1 MLIVCTCIKNVMGIL
16 FGPLAFFL
24 FRRLMLSLTLE
35 SEMLIFLIEVN
46 GNGPFS
52 RMLFLSSLVNMD
64 ASCSFNMF
72 AFFLWCF
79 CYLPFSFTVCPLLC
93 IITCSCYDHVMI
105 VIHINILYSLKA
117 VDCLLFLPCFK
128 TCLYINSL
136 FPCVSFALS
145 SLSSAVQ
152 SLFLH
157 CLFGN
162 PCVHSWRVGNELT
175 WSCRNSLVLTQ
186 VYHGVINLWLLECCN
201 L

>member
-35 SEMLIFLIEVN
+35 SEMLIFLIEVS

-64 ASCSFNMF
+64 ASCYLICLL
-72 AFFLWCF
+72 FLWCF

-128 TCLYINSL
+128 TCLYIRFFL
-136 FPCVSFALS
+136 AYHLLYLPCHPRYKAFFFTVFLGIHVSDPD
-145 SLSSAVQ
+145 V
-152 SLFLH
+152 
-157 CLFGN
+157 
-162 PCVHSWRVGNELT
+162 
-175 WSCRNSLVLTQ
+175 LVM
-186 VYHGVINLWLLECCN
+186 NWLDPAETVWYWHKFVTVWL
-201 L
+201 